1 MKIILSGV
9 TGLIGRELVRALLPD
24 HQLVVISRNRKKAI
38 ELLPYQQIT
47 HVEWGEP
54 IDMLAGYFKGCNA
67 VINLAGAGIADK
79 PWSDARRQELI
90 SSRIDPVYHLACLL
104 ASSGEKPEVV
114 IQASASGFYGQ
125 SPEAAFTE
133 ENAKGN
139 GFLAEITEIWEGAA
153 TEYSRSTGRVVILRT
168 GIVLS
173 ASGGALP
180 QMLKPFRFM
189 AGGPMGSGR
198 QWVSWIH
205 IEDVVRAIIFLLQQ
219 PDANG
224 PYNLTAP
231 EPVRQSY
238 LAHAIGKALGKP
250 SWLPA
255 PAFALKLVLG
265 KSMANE
271 LLLEGARILPQ
282 KLEQEGFR
290 FVYTNVNDALNNIL
304 R

>member
-24 HQLVVISRNRKKAI
+24 HQLVVISRNKKKAV
-38 ELLPYQQIT
+38 ELLPYQEIT

-54 IDMLAGYFKGCNA
+54 IDMLAGHFKGCNA
-67 VINLAGAGIADK
+67 LINLAGAGIADK
-79 PWSDARRQELI
+79 PWTEARRQELI

-104 ASSGEKPEVV
+104 ASSGEKPKVV

-125 SPEAAFTE
+125 SPEATFTE
-133 ENAKGN
+133 EDTKGN

-153 TEYSRSTGRVVILRT
+153 TEYSRITDRIVILRT

-173 ASGGALP
+173 GDGGALP

-198 QWVSWIH
+198 QWISWIH

-219 PDANG
+219 PGSNG

-231 EPVRQSY
+231 EPVRQSA
-238 LAHAIGKALGKP
+238 LAHFIGKQLGKP
-250 SWLPA
+250 SWLPV
-255 PAFALKLVLG
+255 PAFALRLALG
-265 KSMANE
+265 KNMADE
-271 LLLEGARILPQ
+271 LLLEGARILP
-282 KLEQEGFR
+282 KKMEQEGFS
-290 FVYTNVNDALNNIL
+290 FSYNKVTDALRNIL
-304 R
+304 S